1 MNNQRRGPWFPHR
14 RACIALYATVAS
26 SRVVMQWYSR
36 AEVEELRAIRPRLER
51 SQAVVVQ
58 RRNLE
63 TKELLEDVLALRN
76 DIITHGSK

>member
-1 MNNQRRGPWFPHR
+1 
-14 RACIALYATVAS
+14 
-26 SRVVMQWYSR
+26 MQWYSR

-76 DIITHGSK
+76 DIITNGSK